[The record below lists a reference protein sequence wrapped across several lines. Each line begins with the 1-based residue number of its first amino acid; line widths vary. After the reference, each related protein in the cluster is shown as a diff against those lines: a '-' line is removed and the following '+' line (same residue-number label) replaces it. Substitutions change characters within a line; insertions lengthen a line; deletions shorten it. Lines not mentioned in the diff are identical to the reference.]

1 MAKKLKTLI
10 RLNKWTVDER
20 RRELGVL
27 LAREDQLRGQ
37 LAALEQELLHEQKT
51 AAEDPTLAGFGYG
64 AYAQRYL
71 HKKAQLLSLLAAV
84 AKEIEAAQERLAEA
98 YRELKTVEEVEKNR
112 AKRELEEANRK
123 EQRMLDEIAETRFQ
137 RAKKETA

>member
-27 LAREDQLRGQ
+27 LTREGELRS
-37 LAALEQELLHEQKT
+37 LLHRLERELLDEQKA

-64 AYAQRYL
+64 NYAQRYL
-71 HKKAQLLSLLAAV
+71 DNKAKLLRLMAAV
-84 AKEIEAAQERLAEA
+84 AKEISAAQDRLAEA
-98 YRELKTVEEVEKNR
+98 YKDMKTVEEVEKNR
-112 AKRELEEANRK
+112 TKRELEEANRK
-123 EQRMLDEIAETRFQ
+123 ERHVLDEMASTRHQ
-137 RAKKETA
+137 RTKEGR

>member
-27 LAREDQLRGQ
+27 LGREEELKAQ
-37 LAALEQELLHEQKT
+37 LAALEQELLSEQKT
-51 AAEDPTLAGFGYG
+51 AAEAPTLAGFGYG
-64 AYAQRYL
+64 AYARRYL
-71 HKKAQLLSLLAAV
+71 DHKAKLLQLLAAI
-84 AKEIEAAQERLAEA
+84 AKEILAAQDRLAEA

-112 AKRELEEANRK
+112 AKKELAEANLK
-123 EQRMLDEIAETRFQ
+123 EQKMLDEIASTRHQ
-137 RAKKETA
+137 RAKAQG

>member
-20 RRELGVL
+20 RRELGQI
-27 LAREDQLRGQ
+27 LAREEELKAQ
-37 LAALEQELLHEQKT
+37 LAALEQELLNEQKT

-64 AYAQRYL
+64 GYAQRYL
-71 HKKAQLLSLLAAV
+71 EHKAQLLRLLHIV
-84 AKEIEAAQERLAEA
+84 AKEILAAQDRLAEA

-112 AKRELEEANRK
+112 AKKELAEANLK
-123 EQRMLDEIAETRFQ
+123 EQKMLDEMASTRHQ
-137 RAKKETA
+137 RAKTT

>member
-1 MAKKLKTLI
+1 MAKKIKTLI

-27 LAREDQLRGQ
+27 LAREDQLRAG
-37 LAALEQELLHEQKT
+37 LAGLEDELLHEQKI

-64 AYAQRYL
+64 GYAQHYL
-71 HKKAQLLSLLAAV
+71 HRKAQFLSLLAAV
-84 AKEIEAAQERLAEA
+84 AREIEAAQERLAEA

-123 EQRMLDEIAETRFQ
+123 EQKMLDEIAQTRFQ
-137 RAKKETA
+137 RAKG